1 MPEKSGPKDV
11 FLHLLTI
18 VTLYISA
25 GSLITVLFQYINYF
39 LPDDPLNSFVNREGL
54 RWAVASLFVVFPVYA
69 LVSRYIERD
78 CVVNP
83 AKRDGRLRKWLLYFT
98 LFIAAITLIGD
109 LVFLIYTFLGGGDLT
124 LRFILKALSIGTV
137 TSGIFG
143 YYLWEL
149 RRDNEAM
156 SARAVQALRGGVLL
170 VALIFVGAFFIVGS
184 PFKERMVRL
193 DSQRINDLNNIQ
205 WQVINYWQTKET
217 LPSALTDLKDSLSGF
232 EAPLDPE
239 TKTAYEYRATGA
251 LSFELCATFGLPS
264 QSQEAGYAVTGPYN
278 GEFDSWNHAAGRIC
292 FERNMDPDRYQPFE
306 KTDRPTPK
314 PAPIQ

>member
-1 MPEKSGPKDV
+1 MEAA
-11 FLHLLTI
+11 F
-18 VTLYISA
+18 
-25 GSLITVLFQYINYF
+25 
-39 LPDDPLNSFVNREGL
+39 
-54 RWAVASLFVVFPVYA
+54 
-69 LVSRYIERD
+69 
-78 CVVNP
+78 
-83 AKRDGRLRKWLLYFT
+83 
-98 LFIAAITLIGD
+98 LFIRVA
-109 LVFLIYTFLGGGDLT
+109 
-124 LRFILKALSIGTV
+124 
-137 TSGIFG
+137 GIP
-143 YYLWEL
+143 
-149 RRDNEAM
+149 
-156 SARAVQALRGGVLL
+156 V
-170 VALIFVGAFFIVGS
+170 LIFLAAFFIVGS
-184 PFKERMVRL
+184 PVKQRMVRL

-239 TKTAYEYRATGA
+239 TKTAYEYRAAGA